1 VAVWISVVIVA
12 AVSRYACVLARD
24 LVGRWV
30 VLGRDLWLGSY
41 SVICRVVRGQIISCV
56 LVLYVHVMVEVAAG
70 GGAVPGYVA
79 NEAGDYDRE
88 GSRFIAGVVVAMWM
102 RATVPSCCADCS
114 GIVTLLA
121 AGAVCC

>member
-1 VAVWISVVIVA
+1 M
-12 AVSRYACVLARD
+12 
-24 LVGRWV
+24 
-30 VLGRDLWLGSY
+30 LGRDLWLGSY
-41 SVICRVVRGQIISCV
+41 SVICRVVRGQIISRV

-88 GSRFIAGVVVAMWM
+88 GSRFIAGVMVAM
-102 RATVPSCCADCS
+102 RQSSSLCTDCS
-114 GIVTLLA
+114 GIVGLLA